1 MVLAVITASGGLSGC
16 IFGGGGTKAS
26 GEAAEVVLP
35 RVSRG
40 LHWVGE
46 VAPAGSTLS
55 EVARGLGTAIDTGT
69 NIKAQFE
76 KIAASEDPWGEAL
89 LTATCY
95 GLENIAEQHRQ
106 NNDVLPASAQSWED
120 FLNKQVAVLLPDKV
134 GSEIR
139 SRVSQFNNAAQ
150 LASIQPRAAYIYVRD
165 CALRR
170 G

>member
-1 MVLAVITASGGLSGC
+1 MIAASGAFSGC
-16 IFGGGGTKAS
+16 IFGGGGTKAG
-26 GEAAEVVLP
+26 GEAAEVLLP

-46 VAPAGSTLS
+46 VAPTGSTLS

-76 KIAASEDPWGEAL
+76 RIAASDDPWGEAL
-89 LTATCY
+89 LVATCY

-106 NNDVLPASAQSWED
+106 DSNVLPASAQSWEN
-120 FLNKQVAVLLPDKV
+120 FLDKEVAALLPDKLS
-134 GSEIR
+134 SEVR
-139 SRVSQFNNAAQ
+139 TRVSQFNNAAQ
-150 LASIQPRAAYIYVRD
+150 LASIQPRVAYIYVRD

-170 G
+170 R